1 MNIETMNNNG
11 TVNEYNGP
19 VDNST
24 KTYGNNYGNHT
35 EAGDIHQTINNKK
48 SYNKK
53 NNKNY
58 KNNKKNDKYDEP
70 VIDDEEELSLN
81 DLMKQPFE
89 IKIEKEEVGNI
100 FAIAYS
106 GKKAAFATNINNI
119 KNDIFEGSNSNEA
132 SLKVLYN
139 MLRYIKGTS
148 KCRKQM
154 NTIMLWGALNNL
166 ADNKNTFYTK
176 ELNALANEI
185 LKMKQELKDCVTF
198 KKVNKGDKVYGSEY
212 TVKDAAWKLL
222 GY

>member
-70 VIDDEEELSLN
+70 VIDDEEELSFD

-89 IKIEKEEVGNI
+89 IKIEEEVRNI

-106 GKKAAFATNINNI
+106 GNKAAFATNINNI
-119 KNDIFEGSNSNEA
+119 TNNIFEGSSANEA

-148 KCRKQM
+148 KHRKQM
-154 NTIMLWGALNNL
+154 NTIMLWGNLNDL
-166 ADNKNTFYTK
+166 ADNKNTFYAK
-176 ELNALANEI
+176 ELKAIANEI
-185 LKMKQELKDCVTF
+185 LKMKQELKDCVIF
-198 KKVNKGDKVYGSEY
+198 KKVNKGDKVYGNEY